1 MKTNIK
7 EGGSPPPVSNSSN
20 IIQKIG
26 HKEIAKLYGN
36 LGKNYS
42 APKAK
47 QAFSKKQKKGISKE
61 EIMKHIKTDSQL
73 SKKHEQKLQKLEK
86 YIEQAKA
93 TIIPSLDFMKNI
105 LNKFN
110 SNSNFNGGASF
121 FTNNNNNKN
130 KIEEMQDIINGILNV
145 LSPFSKL
152 IVKDMGEYGISGENG
167 SFLGLKF
174 LNKFEDLKKIME
186 ESKIGISTNLNK
198 IENYIKIINKPI
210 KSLAD
215 VENFINTYKFYVKNI
230 LDFFAKLYKANQIF
244 QLDKI
249 SLIGGILGKFENKNE
264 IAQELLESLEENAK
278 KEAQKLSYSFNL
290 NKNMLEVSKKLI
302 ENHKTIDFFETYLEK
317 LDQNPMFKEFKHLIQ
332 NIKKQKQNKNH
343 LNNYL
348 KVLFAEKINKENNE
362 ENVIKLKLLYHLLKD
377 AIRRVKGEFEGEERR
392 DTKKEISGKIK
403 EMKKMIKLQSVIGT
417 DEGKNLIRDIVEFY
431 RGRKLESTG
440 REVFGQFEPL
450 AMGIL
455 ESKEPS
461 KKELKKIEDML
472 KLMTHPS
479 KASQYFEVVNNDV
492 KEKLERFFN
501 LFEEL
506 KGSKFALKSKAMEHL
521 QAQLEHLEE
530 EKKIVDLPEE
540 AVKKVLLLKQFGEVK
555 DGELKKLLLDYG
567 KKVLEVS
574 KVKNKTKKDKEI
586 LEKYRKLIEEV
597 GNKGWYKLF
606 MKYKEKADAK
616 NQTDIK
622 YKKFLN
628 SNEEEMKK
636 IINKLEAQESVS
648 NLGLKVNNF
657 M

>member
-1 MKTNIK
+1 
-7 EGGSPPPVSNSSN
+7 
-20 IIQKIG
+20 
-26 HKEIAKLYGN
+26 
-36 LGKNYS
+36 
-42 APKAK
+42 
-47 QAFSKKQKKGISKE
+47 
-61 EIMKHIKTDSQL
+61 
-73 SKKHEQKLQKLEK
+73 
-86 YIEQAKA
+86 
-93 TIIPSLDFMKNI
+93 
-105 LNKFN
+105 
-110 SNSNFNGGASF
+110 
-121 FTNNNNNKN
+121 
-130 KIEEMQDIINGILNV
+130 
-145 LSPFSKL
+145 
-152 IVKDMGEYGISGENG
+152 
-167 SFLGLKF
+167 
-174 LNKFEDLKKIME
+174 
-186 ESKIGISTNLNK
+186 
-198 IENYIKIINKPI
+198 
-210 KSLAD
+210 
-215 VENFINTYKFYVKNI
+215 
-230 LDFFAKLYKANQIF
+230 
-244 QLDKI
+244 
-249 SLIGGILGKFENKNE
+249 
-264 IAQELLESLEENAK
+264 
-278 KEAQKLSYSFNL
+278 
-290 NKNMLEVSKKLI
+290 
-302 ENHKTIDFFETYLEK
+302 
-317 LDQNPMFKEFKHLIQ
+317 
-332 NIKKQKQNKNH
+332 
-343 LNNYL
+343 
-348 KVLFAEKINKENNE
+348 
-362 ENVIKLKLLYHLLKD
+362 LLYHLLKD